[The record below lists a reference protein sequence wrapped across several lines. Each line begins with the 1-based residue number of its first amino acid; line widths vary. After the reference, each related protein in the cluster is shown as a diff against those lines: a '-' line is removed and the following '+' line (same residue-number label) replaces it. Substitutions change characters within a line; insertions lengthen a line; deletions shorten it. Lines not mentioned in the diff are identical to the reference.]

1 MAALVNDRRNV
12 SIHQD
17 PIRLHRDAIQL
28 AGGERVTGVDQVLL
42 CTGYQY
48 QFPFLNDELI
58 TIEDNLVHGLHQ
70 HILLAKRPTLA
81 FIGLP
86 YLVIPF
92 PLFLIQS
99 QWLNAVL
106 TSRLQL
112 PEAPQLIAL
121 SEEAV
126 AQHLAKPAE
135 PRHFHRLGADQL
147 AYLGHLIESA
157 ALAPLPDIFLAR
169 LKAVH
174 EIKLAHP
181 QDFRAIELPN
191 QAFHYPQPA

>member
-1 MAALVNDRRNV
+1 MFQFIAIQPKLN
-12 SIHQD
+12 
-17 PIRLHRDAIQL
+17 RDAIEL
-28 AGGERVTGVDQVLL
+28 ADGERLTGVDQVLL

-48 QFPFLNDELI
+48 QFPFLDEALI
-58 TIEDNLVHGLHQ
+58 TIDDNLVHGLHQ

-106 TSRLQL
+106 TGQLQL
-112 PEAPQLIAL
+112 PDPPQLIAL
-121 SEEAV
+121 SNAEV
-126 AQHLAKPAE
+126 AQHLAKPGE

-147 AYLGHLIESA
+147 AYLVHLIESA
-157 ALAPLPDIFLAR
+157 ALAPLPDSFLAR
-169 LKAVH
+169 LKAVQ

-181 QDFRAIELPN
+181 QDFRAIELPS
-191 QAFHYPQPA
+191 QTFRDPPPA